1 MRASLPGDRGS
12 HIELLSP
19 SVAVQAAGPQRGP
32 MTAPAHSTAAEATPA
47 MPSTPGSQTPA
58 VAPTHAPVRTAAGIG
73 RRAWEQ
79 FADNPLQ
86 ALFATAI
93 VALLVLNFT
102 ITNARI
108 DDTNDRITRLE
119 DRMDA
124 RFAALE
130 EDVAEANLKLTA
142 LIAALEEDVAEA
154 NLKLTAL
161 IAALDEDVAEINL
174 KLTALIAALNRTD
187 EVDAALEGRLID
199 RTPVPDP
206 ADVPSR

>member
-1 MRASLPGDRGS
+1 
-12 HIELLSP
+12 
-19 SVAVQAAGPQRGP
+19 
-32 MTAPAHSTAAEATPA
+32 MTAPAHSTAAEVAPA
-47 MPSTPGSQTPA
+47 MSSTPGSQTTA
-58 VAPTHAPVRTAAGIG
+58 AAPTHAPARTAAGIG

-102 ITNARI
+102 TFSARI

-119 DRMDA
+119 EKMDA

-130 EDVAEANLKLTA
+130 
-142 LIAALEEDVAEA
+142 
-154 NLKLTAL
+154 
-161 IAALDEDVAEINL
+161 EDVAEINL

-199 RTPVPDP
+199 RTPVPGP
-206 ADVPSR
+206 ADVPPG